1 MPLRQSPSDTPNET
15 RPWLSKPCCG
25 SVNLC
30 AQAGPINRPALGG
43 LRRKPALDPWAWAS
57 VPELKMPLPE
67 ETVARLNSLRDALV
81 RVSSEI
87 QQHEALG
94 CLPGYPTLISQSR
107 VLEAMKALKTAFD
120 NLSDGTAIHAPAEVA
135 LWVDQLIRKGP
146 FDENHT
152 YQIRPGLLTAIHSLL
167 QIISDEELLLSRRHI
182 PTAENWNLLLGQ
194 ARASLERTEARGRE
208 ASRALSALATPR
220 WDTAARQLS
229 YGDIICRDFRKR
241 NSPKQIQ
248 IIEAFEAAKW
258 KKPIPAPCHD
268 KATPGQHPEPQLR
281 SGPGVTDR
289 F

>member
-1 MPLRQSPSDTPNET
+1 
-15 RPWLSKPCCG
+15 
-25 SVNLC
+25 
-30 AQAGPINRPALGG
+30 
-43 LRRKPALDPWAWAS
+43 
-57 VPELKMPLPE
+57 MPLPE

-241 NSPKQIQ
+241 NAPKQIQ

-268 KATPGQHPEPQLR
+268 KALRDNIRSLNLGLDPASPIVFEP
-281 SGPGVTDR
+281 SGPSR
-289 F
+289 MSWKLR